1 MAKNIRQV
9 AHYTASIPD
18 QVGAGARV
26 LGALRDAG
34 VNLIALWAYPA
45 RAGRARIEF
54 IPENGAKFA
63 AAAKRA
69 GLKLSKKQTAIF
81 VSGNDRP
88 GAVAS
93 ILEKLAAAG
102 INVASTQAVCGGAG
116 RYGAVVYLSPAATRK
131 AAKVLGAA

>member
-1 MAKNIRQV
+1 MAEKIRQV
-9 AHYTASIPD
+9 VHYTATIPN

-26 LGALRDAG
+26 LGALRHAG
-34 VNLIALWAYPA
+34 VNLIALWGYPY
-45 RAGRARIEF
+45 RSGRARIEF

-69 GLKLSKKQTAIF
+69 GLKLSRKQMAIF

-93 ILEKLAAAG
+93 VLEKLAAAR
-102 INVASTQAVCGGAG
+102 VSVDAVQAVCGGAG
-116 RYGAVVYLSPAATRK
+116 RYGAVVYLSPTATRK
-131 AAKVLGAA
+131 AAKVLGAG